1 MKYHLGLGSN
11 LGDRAANLAQARARL
26 VDREIRIHSASRLY
40 ESEPVGFLDQPW
52 FINQVIEIETSL
64 AARELLLLLQ
74 EIEKD
79 MGRRTT
85 ARDGPRTIDLDILLA
100 GDAVVRTEELIIPHP
115 RLAERNFVLV
125 PLAEIA
131 PGAVH
136 PVLGK
141 TIKELSTRSKDQSKL
156 KPYDPAK
163 PDR

>member
-26 VDREIRIHSASRLY
+26 VEGGILIRSASRLY

-52 FINQVIEIETSL
+52 FLNQVIEIETSL
-64 AARELLLLLQ
+64 AARALLLLLQ
-74 EIEKD
+74 GIEKD
-79 MGRRTT
+79 MGRRETV
-85 ARDGPRTIDLDILLA
+85 RNGPRTIDLDILLA
-100 GDAVVRTEELIIPHP
+100 EDAVIQTEELTIPHP

-136 PVLGK
+136 PVHGK
-141 TIKELSTRSKDQSKL
+141 TIRGLLRRSKDSG
-156 KPYDPAK
+156 
-163 PDR
+163 RVRIIMSS

>member
-26 VDREIRIHSASRLY
+26 VEGGILIRSASRLY
-40 ESEPVGFLDQPW
+40 ESEPVGSQNQPW
-52 FINQVIEIETSL
+52 FINQVVEIETPL
-64 AARELLLLLQ
+64 TPRTLLLLLK

-79 MGRRTT
+79 MGRRETV
-85 ARDGPRTIDLDILLA
+85 RNRPRTIDLDILLA
-100 GDAVVRTEELIIPHP
+100 EDAVIQTEELTIPHV

-141 TIKELSTRSKDQSKL
+141 TIRELLRHSVDRS
-156 KPYDPAK
+156 
-163 PDR
+163 RVEMIR